1 MRTTVRIDDDLLVEL
16 KARAEAEGQ
25 SLTRMFN
32 RTLRGALKA
41 PREDVAQHPF
51 KQRTF
56 PMGAPRLSVDKALAL
71 AAALEDE
78 EVTRKMSLRK

>member
-32 RTLRGALKA
+32 RTLRRALKA
-41 PREDVAQHPF
+41 PPEDAAQPF

-56 PMGAPRLSVDKALAL
+56 RMGAARLGVDKALAL